1 MAKISN
7 ETKLLL
13 KLAHERMKAEKL
25 NWVQLASN
33 PNSNS
38 NNEYWLAGYEYAWKQ
53 WDEALA
59 KIATELE
66 GR

>member
-13 KLAHERMKAEKL
+13 KLAHERMRAEKL
-25 NWVQLASN
+25 NWAQLSSN

-38 NNEYWLAGYEYAWKQ
+38 NNPGWMSGYEYAWKQ
-53 WDEALA
+53 WYETLA
-59 KIATELE
+59 GIAADLE
-66 GR
+66 GK